1 MNTNVQ
7 QIEISGIRKFSNK
20 VAKYPNAISLTL
32 GQPDFDVPEK
42 IKDSITKA
50 LNDGKSVYTSNAGIP
65 ELREEI
71 CNHLGEFGIKYSKD
85 EVLITV
91 GGSEGLFAVMMG
103 LLNDGDGVLVPSV
116 GYPAYE
122 SITKMLG
129 AKVIKYDLNDDFSI
143 NIDSLCQGI
152 NQGGKLLILSYPC
165 NPTGALLSKDDR
177 DRLVEI
183 IKENE
188 VLVLTD
194 EIYSSLC
201 FENDYY
207 SVAQCKD
214 IKSKV
219 IYVSGFSKM
228 FSMTGLRLGYIACDE
243 KYIQEIIKVHQYAVT
258 CAPSIIQW
266 GAVEGLRSCMDDV
279 EEMKKSF
286 MERMEFVYKE
296 LIDMGIEVVKPNGA
310 FYIFPSIKKFGMTS
324 EEFCNRLLEE
334 KGVACVPGTAF
345 GEGGEGYMRISYCYS
360 MEQLKMALGKIREFI
375 SEIE

>member
-1 MNTNVQ
+1 MNKNVQ

-20 VAKYPNAISLTL
+20 VAKYPHAISLTL

-42 IKDSITKA
+42 IKESITKA

-71 CNHLGEFGIKYSKD
+71 CNHLGQFDIKYNKD

-91 GGSEGLFAVMMG
+91 GGSEGLFSVMMG
-103 LLNDGDGVLVPSV
+103 LLNSGDGVLIPSV

-129 AKVIKYDLNDDFSI
+129 AKVIKYDLNDDFSV
-143 NIDSLCQGI
+143 NMDSLCDGI
-152 NQGGKLLILSYPC
+152 KQGGKMIILSYPC

-177 DRLVEI
+177 DKLIEI
-183 IKENE
+183 IRQNE

-201 FENDYY
+201 FEEAYY
-207 SVAQCKD
+207 SVAQCED

-228 FSMTGLRLGYIACDE
+228 FSMTGLRLGYVACDE
-243 KYIQEIIKVHQYAVT
+243 KYIKEIIKVHQYAVT

-266 GAVEGLRSCMDDV
+266 GAVEGLRSCMSDV
-279 EEMKKSF
+279 EKMKESF
-286 MERMEFVYKE
+286 IERMEYVYKE

-310 FYIFPSIKKFGMTS
+310 FYIFPSIKKFGINS
-324 EEFCNRLLEE
+324 EDFCNRLLEE

-345 GEGGEGYMRISYCYS
+345 GDGGEGYIRISYCYS
-360 MEQLKMALGKIREFI
+360 MEKLDVALSKLREFI
-375 SEIE
+375 ESFR

>member
-1 MNTNVQ
+1 MNRNVQ

-20 VAKYPNAISLTL
+20 VSKYPNAISLTL
-32 GQPDFDVPEK
+32 GQPDFDVPKK
-42 IKDSITKA
+42 IKESITKA

-71 CNHLGEFGIKYSKD
+71 CKHLGEFGISYDKD

-103 LLNDGDGVLVPSV
+103 ILNAGEGVLVPSV

-129 AKVIKYDLNDDFSI
+129 AKVIKYNLNNDFSI
-143 NIDSLCQGI
+143 DVHSLCEGI
-152 NQGGKLLILSYPC
+152 KQGGKLLILSYPC
-165 NPTGALLSKDDR
+165 NPTGALLSKADR
-177 DRLVEI
+177 DRLVEV
-183 IKENE
+183 IKEND

-201 FENDYY
+201 FDNEYY
-207 SVAQCKD
+207 SVAQCEE
-214 IKSKV
+214 IKSKI

-243 KYIQEIIKVHQYAVT
+243 KYIKEIIKVHQYAVT

-266 GAVEGLRSCMDDV
+266 GAVEGLRSCMSDV
-279 EEMKKSF
+279 EKMKESF
-286 MERMEFVYKE
+286 IERMEYVYNE
-296 LIDMGIEVVKPNGA
+296 LVNMGIEVVKPNGA

-324 EEFCNRLLEE
+324 EQFCNRLLEE

-360 MEQLKMALGKIREFI
+360 MEQLKMALGKLREFI
-375 SEIE
+375 SEI

>member
-1 MNTNVQ
+1 MNKNVQ

-32 GQPDFDVPEK
+32 GQPDFDVPMR
-42 IKDSITKA
+42 IKESITKA
-50 LNDGKSVYTSNAGIP
+50 LNDGKSSYTSNAGIP

-71 CNHLGEFGIKYSKD
+71 CNHLGEFGIKYNKD

-103 LLNDGDGVLVPSV
+103 LLNAGDGVLIPSV

-129 AKVIKYDLNDDFSI
+129 AKVIKYDLNEDFSI
-143 NIDSLCQGI
+143 NIDSLCDGI
-152 NQGGKLLILSYPC
+152 NKGGKLLILSYPC
-165 NPTGALLSKDDR
+165 NPTGALLSKEDR
-177 DRLVEI
+177 DKLVDV
-183 IKENE
+183 IKENDL
-188 VLVLTD
+188 LVLTD

-201 FENDYY
+201 FEDEYY
-207 SVAQCKD
+207 SVAQCED

-243 KYIQEIIKVHQYAVT
+243 KYIKEIIKVHQYAVT

-266 GAVEGLRSCMDDV
+266 GAVEGLRSCMGDV

-286 MERMEFVYKE
+286 MERMEYVYKE
-296 LIDMGIEVVKPNGA
+296 LIDMGLEVIKPNGA

-324 EEFCNRLLEE
+324 EEFCDRLLEE

-345 GEGGEGYMRISYCYS
+345 GDGGEGYMRISYCYS
-360 MEQLKMALGKIREFI
+360 MEQLKAALGKLREFI
-375 SEIE
+375 NEIE